1 MENNNKTTEYI
12 GARIDPKLKKNFE
25 EAAQK
30 DDRTVSS
37 ALVIAIKDY
46 ISKIKEKLP

>member
-1 MENNNKTTEYI
+1 MKNNTKTTDFI
-12 GARIDPKLKKNFE
+12 GARIDPELKKSFE

-37 ALVIAIKDY
+37 ALVVAIKEY
-46 ISKIKEKLP
+46 IAKFKEKRP